1 MRNLDAVKQQLE
13 KMGALPTLP
22 VIASQAMS
30 MAQDPNTSMKE
41 IADLI
46 ANDPPLSSKVVTMV
60 NSACYAL
67 MQPVASLPL
76 ALTILGTKE
85 IVNLVV
91 GISVLT
97 MSSSLHSNQV
107 FNRDLFWKHSASCAG
122 YSRFIADKLG
132 LRKLKNEAFLGGLVH
147 DIGTLIL
154 VHLFSDTYSQVLQ
167 RVAQTQEPLEQAEIA
182 MLGVT
187 HAEVGFCATEKW
199 RFPKHLSESILLHHN
214 LGATSEQNPLTSLL
228 QVVELLG
235 TAMDERQQKASIV
248 QVVTTSTPWSK
259 LPHAKSMEARL
270 PDYIDEMKSAASTAH
285 RALVAH

>member
-1 MRNLDAVKQQLE
+1 MRNLDVVKQQLE

-22 VIASQAMS
+22 LIASQAMS

-85 IVNLVV
+85 IVSLVV

-97 MSSSLHSNQV
+97 MSGGLHGNQV
-107 FNRDLFWKHSASCAG
+107 FDKDLFWQHSAACAG

-132 LRKLKNEAFLGGLVH
+132 LRKLKNEAFLAGLVH

-154 VHLFSDTYSQVLQ
+154 VHFFSDTYTEVLQ

-187 HAEVGFCATEKW
+187 HAEVGYCAADKW
-199 RFPKHLSESILLHHN
+199 RFPRHLSQSILLHHN
-214 LGATSEQNPLTSLL
+214 LSTASEENHLISLL

-235 TAMDERQQKASIV
+235 TAMDEGREKASIIELI
-248 QVVTTSTPWSK
+248 TTAAPWSR
-259 LPHAKSMEARL
+259 LPHAESMQSRL